1 MTKMLPLL
9 AAQIVFAKG
18 QPVRLRLQQRVQR
31 LFDRPTGY
39 LAETIFNP
47 RFFNPHDLAHISL

>member
-9 AAQIVFAKG
+9 AAQIVSAKG
-18 QPVRLRLQQRVQR
+18 KPVRLRLQQRVQR

-39 LAETIFNP
+39 LTETILNP
-47 RFFNPHDLAHISL
+47 RFVNPNDLAHISL